1 MRISSKLRFNF
12 KQKNTNNTEKIIL
25 FKIIIDEINYNFPKI
40 FESKISN
47 KEDFSYLINFF
58 KDYSNSNKKYQT
70 VFEKIFN
77 NKNKIK
83 VLDNIKSYFFN
94 NNLAD
99 MDILMEQDY
108 EKKIKFGII
117 LHFLL

>member
-1 MRISSKLRFNF
+1 MIVKELESRKKICEFLQNYGLILNK
-12 KQKNTNNTEKIIL
+12 KNTNNTEKIIL

-94 NNLAD
+94 NLVP
-99 MDILMEQDY
+99 
-108 EKKIKFGII
+108 
-117 LHFLL
+117 